1 MYKIFSHKIKNNYFL
16 KMVKIIEAPSAK
28 EKFIHNYGFVEPKNG
43 TKNRNFY
50 FVEDCSIIN
59 GN

>member
-1 MYKIFSHKIKNNYFL
+1 
-16 KMVKIIEAPSAK
+16 MVKIIEALSAK
-28 EKFIHNYGFVEPKNG
+28 EKLIHNYGFVEPKNG
-43 TKNRNFY
+43 SKNRNFY

>member
-1 MYKIFSHKIKNNYFL
+1 
-16 KMVKIIEAPSAK
+16 MVKIIEAPSAK